1 MTGSVE
7 IQRRTRRELLLHD
20 ALAFLALTLVTAV
33 LFVMTLFLFRSFT
46 NHRAEEARAWTAKGQ
61 QTLNAGDTEDAVKAF
76 RIALTFAPGTP
87 ANELLLAQS
96 LAAAGP
102 THTEEA
108 YNSFLGLWE
117 AHPGDGQI
125 NLQLARLAARR
136 GDSAA
141 AVRFY
146 RAAIDG
152 RWDENGAVHRRE
164 GRLELARF
172 LIAQHN
178 NAAAHEEL
186 MVVAGNWP
194 RDEGVQGEV
203 NDLLAK
209 IGASQ

>member
-7 IQRRTRRELLLHD
+7 IQRLTRRELLLHD
-20 ALAFLALTLVTAV
+20 ALAFLVLTLITVA

-46 NHRAEEARAWTAKGQ
+46 NHRAEQARVWTANGQ
-61 QTLNAGDTEDAVKAF
+61 QALNTGDPEDAVNDL
-76 RIALTFAPGTP
+76 RTALMFAPGTP
-87 ANELLLAQS
+87 ATELLLAQS

-102 THTEEA
+102 KHTDEA
-108 YNSFLGLWE
+108 YNAFLELWDV
-117 AHPGDGQI
+117 HPGDGQI

-136 GDSAA
+136 GDPAE

-178 NAAAHEEL
+178 NPAAREEL
-186 MVVAGNWP
+186 LVVAGNWP
-194 RDEGVQGEV
+194 RDEAVQREV
-203 NDLLAK
+203 DNLLAK
-209 IGASQ
+209 VGTSQ